1 MSWFSVEHLKEKKK
15 IAALARVARRSR
27 GEKQRKAA
35 QALADIGDGEA
46 ARALLTLAASDDIAV
61 WEPAQAAICTIRN
74 EAAVPALCDAL
85 LSSGYNGVKCVLAA
99 LTNMESDLALNGLLK
114 ALEDPK
120 LAPDVLAALRGRNRA
135 EMVPPLEDLLEELT
149 AREATGAKSRLWQQ
163 SLCRQILELLT
174 EVDDIGAI
182 KALHHFLRNREGAPV
197 RLRVQAAHALAAKGL
212 PGEEAL
218 AGYVGEK
225 FTDVDRV
232 MLLMECMPNEE
243 LLDILFAVM
252 PPNSA
257 DEFGQALMAS
267 LNRMEPGHWKYIVAL
282 IERLDR
288 DNARSA
294 LLMWFVQTK
303 AASPDAAYALA
314 RHGNTRPV
322 LVKRLVDMVRFE
334 DQDIRLRAGDLL
346 YRLYADKLITEE
358 GVHLVEAKTDE
369 EGKVT
374 DYEYIGYKDYR
385 DRGGTHYAGKA
396 HPGQGFFHRQGR
408 RKALRLLHR
417 APGPRGLHRHL

>member
-27 GEKQRKAA
+27 GERQRKAA

-163 SLCRQILELLT
+163 SLCSQIIELLT
-174 EVDDIGAI
+174 EVDDIDAV

-374 DYEYIGYKDYR
+374 DYEYIGYKD
-385 DRGGTHYAGKA
+385 
-396 HPGQGFFHRQGR
+396 
-408 RKALRLLHR
+408 
-417 APGPRGLHRHL
+417 

>member
-27 GEKQRKAA
+27 GERQRKAA

-46 ARALLTLAASDDIAV
+46 ARALLALAASDDIAV

-288 DNARSA
+288 DNACSA

-374 DYEYIGYKDYR
+374 DYEYIGYKD
-385 DRGGTHYAGKA
+385 
-396 HPGQGFFHRQGR
+396 
-408 RKALRLLHR
+408 
-417 APGPRGLHRHL
+417 

>member
-27 GEKQRKAA
+27 GERQRKAA

-46 ARALLTLAASDDIAV
+46 ARALLALAASDDIAV

-114 ALEDPK
+114 ALEDP
-120 LAPDVLAALRGRNRA
+120 
-135 EMVPPLEDLLEELT
+135 MLEELT

-174 EVDDIGAI
+174 EVNDIGAI

-374 DYEYIGYKDYR
+374 DYEYIGYKD
-385 DRGGTHYAGKA
+385 
-396 HPGQGFFHRQGR
+396 
-408 RKALRLLHR
+408 
-417 APGPRGLHRHL
+417 

>member
-27 GEKQRKAA
+27 GERQRKAA

-135 EMVPPLEDLLEELT
+135 E
-149 AREATGAKSRLWQQ
+149 

-374 DYEYIGYKDYR
+374 DYEYIGYKD
-385 DRGGTHYAGKA
+385 
-396 HPGQGFFHRQGR
+396 
-408 RKALRLLHR
+408 
-417 APGPRGLHRHL
+417 

>member
-27 GEKQRKAA
+27 GERQRKAA

-99 LTNMESDLALNGLLK
+99 LTNMESDLACKRPAQGAGGPK
-114 ALEDPK
+114 AC
-120 LAPDVLAALRGRNRA
+120 AGRARRAARPQPRRDRS
-135 EMVPPLEDLLEELT
+135 PLEDLLEELT

-182 KALHHFLRNREGAPV
+182 KARHHFLRNREGAPV

-267 LNRMEPGHWKYIVAL
+267 LNRMEPGHGKYIVAL

-374 DYEYIGYKDYR
+374 DYEYIGYKD
-385 DRGGTHYAGKA
+385 
-396 HPGQGFFHRQGR
+396 
-408 RKALRLLHR
+408 
-417 APGPRGLHRHL
+417 